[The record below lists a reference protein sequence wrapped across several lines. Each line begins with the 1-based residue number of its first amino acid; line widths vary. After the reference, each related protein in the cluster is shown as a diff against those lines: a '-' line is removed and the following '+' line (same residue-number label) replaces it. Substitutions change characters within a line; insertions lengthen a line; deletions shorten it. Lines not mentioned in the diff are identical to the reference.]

1 MKRFLMLIGLVLF
14 VPLTIYA
21 GQIYGNLRDPSGQP
35 IQEKITVEIKCGVK
49 VFTGQTDAYGSY
61 RVYAAEKGRCTF
73 KVVYQGQDASFDVYS
88 YDDPVRYDFDLV
100 SEKGRYTLRRR

>member
-1 MKRFLMLIGLVLF
+1 MKRLLMLIGLVLF

-21 GQIYGNLRDPSGQP
+21 GQIYGNLRGPNGQP
-35 IQEKITVEIKCGVK
+35 IQKDLAVEIKCGEK
-49 VFTGQTDAYGSY
+49 VVTGLTDAYGSY

-73 KVVYQGQDASFDVYS
+73 KVVYQGQDVPFDVYS

-100 SEKGRYTLRRR
+100 IENGRYTLRRR